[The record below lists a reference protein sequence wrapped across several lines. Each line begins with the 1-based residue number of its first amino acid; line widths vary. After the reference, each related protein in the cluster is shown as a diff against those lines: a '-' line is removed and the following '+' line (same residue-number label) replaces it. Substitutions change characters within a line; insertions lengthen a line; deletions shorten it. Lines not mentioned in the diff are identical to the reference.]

1 MEFIRKSIK
10 NWNANLTS
18 CGEYLANV
26 DIRRGIFHGGSLSLS
41 LFVLGMILL
50 TQILRKVKLGYTL
63 KNGEKLNHLVLMD
76 DLMIFFF
83 SIWLFFHEHSRI
95 TGLHGKGEIIS
106 LTSNYDFHS
115 LHRHLYISR
124 AINAEDLPLLI
135 ASSYEQRTFGELGTI
150 GFQAQVANH

>member
-1 MEFIRKSIK
+1 MWRISGKCWYQKRHISWRQFVTIAICTWHDTLDPDIKKSKIRV
-10 NWNANLTS
+10 
-18 CGEYLANV
+18 YLEKW
-26 DIRRGIFHGGSLSLS
+26 
-41 LFVLGMILL
+41 
-50 TQILRKVKLGYTL
+50 RKVEPPCAYGWF
-63 KNGEKLNHLVLMD
+63 N
-76 DLMIFFF
+76 DLFF

-124 AINAEDLPLLI
+124 AINAEGLPLLI